1 MSHATYKDN
10 YNLIKHKF
18 LIDVDESKL
27 QAVTFPKG
35 TLMIDEGDQLDSLL
49 FVLSGKIKISQSY
62 ENGKTLL
69 LQIMDGFTILGD
81 IEYFLKTNAYC
92 RVEAINEVKVVKVT
106 YDFIDRNY
114 RKKVSF
120 LENVLIQTNEKVL
133 QTNNKASLNLMYSL
147 DIRLASY
154 MLGISTTNT
163 VILPNLTDVANL
175 LGTSY
180 RHLHRTLKKLEDA
193 SVITKHN
200 KVITILDRNKLL
212 EIGRGNIYE
221 RENETNV
228 YG

>member
-1 MSHATYKDN
+1 MSHVTYKDN
-10 YNLIKHKF
+10 YNLIKNKF
-18 LIDVDESKL
+18 LIGVDESKL
-27 QAVTFPKG
+27 EAIIFKKG
-35 TLMIDEGDQLDSLL
+35 AIIICEGDKLDGLY

-69 LQIMDGFTILGD
+69 LQMMDCFTILGD
-81 IEYFLKTNAYC
+81 IEYFLKANAFC
-92 RVEAINEVKVVKVT
+92 SVEAINEVSVVKVT
-106 YDFIDRNY
+106 YHYIDRCY
-114 RKKVSF
+114 RHKVSF
-120 LENVLIQTNEKVL
+120 LESVLIQTNEKVL

-180 RHLHRTLKKLEDA
+180 RHLHRTLKKMEDKKIIIK
-193 SVITKHN
+193 SN